1 MRNKKSITAFM
12 LAFIMLLTMPVWTA
26 NAEAT
31 SGPSVFVNGVKV
43 KYAQAPVI
51 RDGATLVS
59 AKETIESLGLSFTW
73 DASNKRIVGSNGETT
88 VTFVVGQLSA
98 TINGVTVFLN
108 TAPAQVNGRTMV
120 PLKPLLDTMG
130 AVATTKTDLISIK
143 TGDPSKTKYFTG
155 LPLQVTNSSIKNLGG
170 NAVNVDYVQYT
181 MYNGDVYTTDY
192 TMTLAAGQKGAF
204 ENATNV
210 PGYAIE
216 IDGENHTF
224 LGRAIHGMSK
234 QGEDI
239 PSRSYQLTDRLYASD
254 AFYKDMS
261 NMWNKVLADFKKQLK
276 QELVNNKNVPIQ
288 IQASD
293 ISYDTMGYPE
303 ANIRLKNLTEKK
315 IVAFELSFSCF
326 DSYGDPAKGGYPYNN
341 RFYGKANDAVGWGET
356 YTFTWDLFSYSDTS
370 KISNITIDKVA
381 FSDGSVWKRKK

>member
-1 MRNKKSITAFM
+1 MRNKKRITTFL
-12 LAFIMLLTMPVWTA
+12 LALIMLMTMPIWTA
-26 NAEAT
+26 NAEAA

-43 KYAQAPVI
+43 KYAQAPVV

-73 DASNKRIVGSNGETT
+73 DASNKRIIGSNGETT

-130 AVATTKTDLISIK
+130 AVATTKPDLISIK
-143 TGDPSKTKYFTG
+143 TGDPKKTKFYTG
-155 LPLQVTNSSIKNLGG
+155 LPLQITNSSIKNLGG
-170 NAVNVDYVQYT
+170 NAVTVDYVQYSMYDGEIYT
-181 MYNGDVYTTDY
+181 MDY
-192 TMTLAAGQKGAF
+192 TMTIAPGQKGGF

-210 PGYAIE
+210 PGFS
-216 IDGENHTF
+216 IDVNGEDHTF
-224 LGRAIHGMSK
+224 LGRAIHSMSK
-234 QGEDI
+234 QGEDTA
-239 PSRSYQLTDRLYASD
+239 SRSYQYTDQTYLSDSFYTSLT
-254 AFYKDMS
+254 
-261 NMWNKVLADFKKQLK
+261 NMWGKVLADYKKQLK
-276 QELVNNKNVPIQ
+276 QELVNNKNVPLQ
-288 IQASD
+288 IQASN

-326 DSYGDPAKGGYPYNN
+326 DAYGDPVKGGYPYTN
-341 RFYGKANDAVGWGET
+341 RFYGKASDVVDWGDT
-356 YTFTWDLFSYSDTS
+356 YTFTWDLWSYSDTS